1 MGDERAVYMHEFS
14 RRASKAFA
22 LRKQKGSLPVSYVRK
37 IAATTT
43 MDRSTT
49 GTIEP
54 QHSLHA
60 FWCETQLWVFS
71 GFCRVGFPL
80 AGKASDVPSCIL
92 QVSNSGEEGPAFNLA
107 RAVRVKKRRGLSGS

>member
-1 MGDERAVYMHEFS
+1 MKEGISSRRVTALGLNCSPDRAQRDERAVYMHEFS

-22 LRKQKGSLPVSYVRK
+22 LRKQKGSPPVSYILVRN

-43 MDRSTT
+43 MDRTT
-49 GTIEP
+49 IGTIEP

-60 FWCETQLWVFS
+60 SWCETQLWVFS

-80 AGKASDVPSCIL
+80 AGKASDVRFLHFTS
-92 QVSNSGEEGPAFNLA
+92 
-107 RAVRVKKRRGLSGS
+107 